1 MGSCGI
7 RRAAMKLEGKEGKNR
22 EKRMRAVAFARES

>member
-22 EKRMRAVAFARES
+22 EKRMRVAAYARKS